1 MYSVSH
7 YSHIRISG
15 FLDLQFRCDIVV
27 SRFVYNNK
35 LNCKTMDI
43 KTLLL
48 PKRVLLLF
56 IVLAIDIT
64 FTFGQITIEMTP
76 KGNVYSLSGKINGL
90 ELNFIFDTGASDV
103 YLSMTEAIFMLK
115 NGYLAQNDFTG
126 ISYSQIANGEI
137 VENTTVLLREVEI
150 GGIKIQDVTASISH
164 NLDAPLLL
172 GQSVNTKI
180 RTDSI
185 RR

>member
-1 MYSVSH
+1 
-7 YSHIRISG
+7 
-15 FLDLQFRCDIVV
+15 
-27 SRFVYNNK
+27 
-35 LNCKTMDI
+35 MDI

-48 PKRVLLLF
+48 PQRVLLLF

-76 KGNVYSLSGKINGL
+76 KGNVYSLPGKINGL

-115 NGYLAQNDFTG
+115 NGYLVQNDFTG

-172 GQSVNTKI
+172 GQSVIQKLGPIQLDGNKLI
-180 RTDSI
+180 IQNGKNLKSDKQAWDLYYKSFQYI
-185 RR
+185 EA